1 MCFTGEMS
9 AGFAALGLFLAW
21 WVNKKTNNKD
31 LVKGIL
37 FFFAMEFLQV
47 IQYVFI
53 ASGLEDKICKD
64 PIELNVAFFSGD
76 VSGVF
81 NFIRSHP
88 QLVLNKILTLA
99 GYLHICL
106 QPYYTRVL
114 GSSLTNHVRT
124 RIAFSS
130 YKS

>member
-64 PIELNVAFFSGD
+64 PIELSDAFFSGD
-76 VSGVF
+76 VAGVF

-99 GYLHICL
+99 GFLHICL
-106 QPYYTRVL
+106 QPYYTHLL
-114 GSSLTNHVRT
+114 GSSLTK
-124 RIAFSS
+124 SCK
-130 YKS
+130 YKDRFFII

>member
-47 IQYVFI
+47 IQYVFFYRVW
-53 ASGLEDKICKD
+53 KIKS
-64 PIELNVAFFSGD
+64 AK
-76 VSGVF
+76 
-81 NFIRSHP
+81 IR
-88 QLVLNKILTLA
+88 
-99 GYLHICL
+99 
-106 QPYYTRVL
+106 
-114 GSSLTNHVRT
+114 
-124 RIAFSS
+124 
-130 YKS
+130 

>member
-64 PIELNVAFFSGD
+64 PI
-76 VSGVF
+76 
-81 NFIRSHP
+81 
-88 QLVLNKILTLA
+88 
-99 GYLHICL
+99 
-106 QPYYTRVL
+106 
-114 GSSLTNHVRT
+114 
-124 RIAFSS
+124 
-130 YKS
+130 